1 MICLNQFNE
10 ITIFFVEFNKKH
22 NYSLVIIVIIA
33 YFALIIFVLMLTLQN
48 LNLNIFPSLVI
59 PVDAKQ
65 SVTSLLERIRANI
78 KGKGKKPLIH
88 LVSVVNNVNDYELNR
103 YMLQLNNQKSTFIE
117 NGFIVTAE
125 FIKISEGDERIAEA
139 IIDYA
144 SRLES
149 TLLVDET
156 LLKKIDTS
164 KKELLKTN
172 SSIIFI

>member
-1 MICLNQFNE
+1 MI
-10 ITIFFVEFNKKH
+10 TV
-22 NYSLVIIVIIA
+22 
-33 YFALIIFVLMLTLQN
+33 QN
-48 LNLNIFPSLVI
+48 INLSIFPSLVV

-65 SVTSLLERIRANI
+65 SVISLVDRINANV
-78 KGKGKKPLIH
+78 KDASKKPIIH
-88 LVSVVNNVNDYELNR
+88 LVSVVKNVNDYELNR
-103 YMLQLNNQKSTFIE
+103 YMLQLNNQKSVFVE

-125 FIKISEGDERIAEA
+125 FIKISEGDEKIAEA

-149 TLLVDET
+149 TLLVDES

-164 KKELLKTN
+164 KKDLTETN